1 MKQFH
6 KVCRVALAAGGVAA
20 LAACSEPAPSAAE
33 TPAAAPIAA
42 GLCSPEW
49 LAGLKGLDLAAAQQK
64 VEAAGLRHRVV
75 RDGDKNFPVTLDFD
89 HERVG
94 LELEAG
100 KVVAARCG

>member
-6 KVCRVALAAGGVAA
+6 KVCRLALAAGGVAA
-20 LAACSEPAPSAAE
+20 LAACSEPAPSPADPQVGV
-33 TPAAAPIAA
+33 PAAA
-42 GLCSPEW
+42 GRCSPEW
-49 LAGLKGLDLAAAQQK
+49 LAGLKGLDLAEAQQK
-64 VEAAGLRHRVV
+64 IEAAGLRHRVV

-100 KVVAARCG
+100 KVLAARCG